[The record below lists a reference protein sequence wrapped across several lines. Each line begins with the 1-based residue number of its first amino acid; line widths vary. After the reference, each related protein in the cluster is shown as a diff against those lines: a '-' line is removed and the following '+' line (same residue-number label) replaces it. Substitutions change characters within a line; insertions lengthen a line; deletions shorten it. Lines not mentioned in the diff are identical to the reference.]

1 MNENIKL
8 IAERIAGLRD
18 IMEITPDEMAETLN
32 ISLEEYEEYERGEKD
47 FSFSFLYTV
56 ADKLGI
62 DITDLLTGESARLS
76 LYSCVRAGEG
86 LKMER
91 RKEYKY
97 QHLAYIFKNKKMEP
111 FLVTVE
117 PSDVNAA
124 THKNS
129 HIGQEFNYIVEG
141 SMTVFIEDET
151 VTLNVGDAI
160 YFDSK
165 HKHAMQANNNMPC
178 RFLAIIAK

>member
-76 LYSCVRAGEG
+76 LYSGVRAVEG
-86 LKMER
+86 LKM
-91 RKEYKY
+91 
-97 QHLAYIFKNKKMEP
+97 
-111 FLVTVE
+111 
-117 PSDVNAA
+117 
-124 THKNS
+124 
-129 HIGQEFNYIVEG
+129 
-141 SMTVFIEDET
+141 
-151 VTLNVGDAI
+151 
-160 YFDSK
+160 
-165 HKHAMQANNNMPC
+165 
-178 RFLAIIAK
+178 